1 VLPMIELVEPVV
13 RLETSDQGEANW
25 TVPPNQP
32 VAADQTQAG
41 ALPMIERL
49 SLQDGSVTYADYAS
63 NTSLTVTLAAV
74 QATTTGP
81 EQRLDVE
88 GAGQVADLPFRLTG
102 HGGALHDLH
111 SNTPYPVQVQLVV
124 DQWQGDL
131 TGTVAQPLQLQGVAA
146 AVSLARV
153 FPDQPSGTQ
162 GQGEQAAP
170 DQTPYR
176 FAGHLTREGDVWAV
190 RELTGTL
197 GNSDL
202 AGGLSL
208 NVQGQRPLLEAQL
221 FSRTLEARDLA
232 IPTRASGQ
240 LPSPGATATKG
251 EDVPPEAILDLELTR
266 AVNAKLHFQGTTVV
280 IADQTVHNVSADLTL
295 QDGHLSLR
303 PVFDLAGGTLRAQ
316 VEVDDRGEAPLH
328 SAIQADIAHLN
339 VQQVLAVLGM
349 DHQGTGRVDGHVDL
363 AASGRSLP
371 QLLASL
377 AGKAALRV
385 RDQASH
391 TDVRMTFATEGGT
404 PQAKSRGRLASQ
416 GRVRGEPFHLEGHV
430 GSWYGGPQPV
440 PVQLHLR
447 LGETRARL
455 NGTLGQGPQRP
466 GLAAQV
472 AIQGPDPAR
481 LSSLLSLSVP
491 SLPTYRVE
499 GRLLQHGSTWTLK
512 GLKGVI
518 GDSDLAGELSL
529 EVSNEGL
536 ALHGDL
542 QSQILVVDELTGYQP
557 EKKPGRVDP
566 EKVQVPEPVQAK
578 V

>member
-1 VLPMIELVEPVV
+1 
-13 RLETSDQGEANW
+13 
-25 TVPPNQP
+25 
-32 VAADQTQAG
+32 
-41 ALPMIERL
+41 
-49 SLQDGSVTYADYAS
+49 
-63 NTSLTVTLAAV
+63 
-74 QATTTGP
+74 
-81 EQRLDVE
+81 
-88 GAGQVADLPFRLTG
+88 
-102 HGGALHDLH
+102 
-111 SNTPYPVQVQLVV
+111 
-124 DQWQGDL
+124 
-131 TGTVAQPLQLQGVAA
+131 
-146 AVSLARV
+146 
-153 FPDQPSGTQ
+153 
-162 GQGEQAAP
+162 
-170 DQTPYR
+170 
-176 FAGHLTREGDVWAV
+176 
-190 RELTGTL
+190 
-197 GNSDL
+197 
-202 AGGLSL
+202 
-208 NVQGQRPLLEAQL
+208 
-221 FSRTLEARDLA
+221 
-232 IPTRASGQ
+232 
-240 LPSPGATATKG
+240 
-251 EDVPPEAILDLELTR
+251 
-266 AVNAKLHFQGTTVV
+266 
-280 IADQTVHNVSADLTL
+280 
-295 QDGHLSLR
+295 
-303 PVFDLAGGTLRAQ
+303 
-316 VEVDDRGEAPLH
+316 
-328 SAIQADIAHLN
+328 
-339 VQQVLAVLGM
+339 M
-349 DHQGTGRVDGHVDL
+349 DHQATGRVDGHVDL

-491 SLPTYRVE
+491 SLPAYRLE
-499 GRLLQHGSTWTLK
+499 GRLLHTGNTWTLQ

-529 EVSNEGL
+529 DVSDEGL
-536 ALHGDL
+536 ALHGDFRP
-542 QSQILVVDELTGYQP
+542 QILVIDELTGYQP

>member
-1 VLPMIELVEPVV
+1 
-13 RLETSDQGEANW
+13 
-25 TVPPNQP
+25 
-32 VAADQTQAG
+32 
-41 ALPMIERL
+41 
-49 SLQDGSVTYADYAS
+49 
-63 NTSLTVTLAAV
+63 
-74 QATTTGP
+74 
-81 EQRLDVE
+81 
-88 GAGQVADLPFRLTG
+88 
-102 HGGALHDLH
+102 
-111 SNTPYPVQVQLVV
+111 
-124 DQWQGDL
+124 
-131 TGTVAQPLQLQGVAA
+131 
-146 AVSLARV
+146 
-153 FPDQPSGTQ
+153 
-162 GQGEQAAP
+162 
-170 DQTPYR
+170 
-176 FAGHLTREGDVWAV
+176 
-190 RELTGTL
+190 
-197 GNSDL
+197 
-202 AGGLSL
+202 
-208 NVQGQRPLLEAQL
+208 
-221 FSRTLEARDLA
+221 
-232 IPTRASGQ
+232 
-240 LPSPGATATKG
+240 
-251 EDVPPEAILDLELTR
+251 
-266 AVNAKLHFQGTTVV
+266 
-280 IADQTVHNVSADLTL
+280 VHNVSADLAL

-328 SAIQADIAHLN
+328 SAIQADIAHIN
-339 VQQVLAVLGM
+339 VQQVLAVFGM
-349 DHQGTGRVDGHVDL
+349 EHQATGRVDGHIDL

-385 RDQASH
+385 RDQASR
-391 TDVRMTFATEGGT
+391 TDFRMTFATESGT
-404 PQAKSRGRLASQ
+404 PQATSRVRLASQ
-416 GRVRGEPFHLEGHV
+416 GRVRGEPFRLEGHV
-430 GSWYGGPQPV
+430 GAWYGGQQPV
-440 PVQLHLR
+440 PVQMHLR

-455 NGTLGQGPQRP
+455 DGTLGQGPQRT

-491 SLPTYRVE
+491 SLPAYRVE

-578 V
+578 VQERPQAFEATLRFRGDKSSPPRSRWSTSRPTCACTRAA